1 MQQQMQQHQKYK
13 QAQEKAEAESQLSNK
28 KKFTSIEAGESNADM
43 IQEEIQDEVNEL
55 QPNRPGKP
63 GDPLQSSD
71 NLLNS
76 GISSSGANA
85 IDHSIDTL

>member
-1 MQQQMQQHQKYK
+1 MQQQMQQHQSYK
-13 QAQEKAEAESQLSNK
+13 QQQEGVDKN
-28 KKFTSIEAGESNADM
+28 KFTSIETGDKNADD
-43 IQEEIQDEVNEL
+43 IQEEINDEVNEL
-55 QPNRPGKP
+55 QPNVKSKP